1 MKMKSGVLLVFA
13 VALFALSAAIVGP
26 AQAGRPIPPDRSPEL
41 YHFSTWTTGSIGVGV
56 TVAPGGDALFNFAVV
71 HEPNIRVECSLVVSA
86 KKGRTTTTWA
96 DMAIGTYASCNDGL
110 NLLAP
115 LPSYYTWK
123 NVSLPPGT
131 YRWEIRAWD
140 SQAKEW
146 AHVSSTAYLTVT
158 R

>member
-140 SQAKEW
+140 SQAREW
-146 AHVSSTAYLTVT
+146 AHVSSSAYLTVT

>member
-1 MKMKSGVLLVFA
+1 MKTKSVVLLVFA

-26 AQAGRPIPPDRSPEL
+26 AQAGRPIPPDRPPEL

-71 HEPNIRVECSLVVSA
+71 HEPNLPVECYLVVSS
-86 KKGRTTTTWA
+86 KKGRATTTWA
-96 DMAIGTYASCNDGL
+96 NMGIGTYTSCNDGL

-123 NVSLPPGT
+123 NVSLPLGT

-140 SQAKEW
+140 KQAKEW

>member
-146 AHVSSTAYLTVT
+146 AHVSSTASLTVT